1 MRRILL
7 NKDSEV
13 PHRDGLGLGVDDL
26 LTRSSHLPHQTG
38 RTAPYYP
45 PLRTNALLR
54 MH

>member
-1 MRRILL
+1 MRRVLL

-26 LTRSSHLPHQTG
+26 LMRSSHPLQQTG
-38 RTAPYYP
+38 RTAPYYL
-45 PLRTNALLR
+45 PLRINALPR